1 MRWKRSSRTMY
12 SYLGIKGMS
21 QRAYM
26 HAELPPARLLEK
38 APVMHFWLSFVM
50 ILHVV
55 FGMKPALA

>member
-1 MRWKRSSRTMY
+1 MY